1 MPPFI
6 QGSVGWSVLYS
17 AALLSNNFSTDPST
31 NSEFLP
37 NSSKGVEGTRPWSTW
52 EIHSDSMK
60 HRKGHWTRSSSMQTS
75 HQTISPW
82 GLIDL
87 ADGLQQHQS
96 LFLVHIYHANAQ
108 WQLLT
113 PLEVSK
119 AMLQQNDG
127 SWGGFVSLLAHD
139 AQECTDQEELWSTAQ
154 IGWKVSGRSSH
165 VSWRQIWIF
174 KVGVWRGDQSNTLK
188 RSIALQ
194 VLRLEI
200 NLLHYK

>member
-96 LFLVHIYHANAQ
+96 LFLVHVYHANVQ
-108 WQLLT
+108 RQLLT
-113 PLEVSK
+113 LLEVSK

-127 SWGGFVSLLAHD
+127 FGVALSACWLMMLRS
-139 AQECTDQEELWSTAQ
+139 AQT
-154 IGWKVSGRSSH
+154 KRSSGPQH
-165 VSWRQIWIF
+165 KSVERSLA
-174 KVGVWRGDQSNTLK
+174 GHLTYLGD
-188 RSIALQ
+188 RSED
-194 VLRLEI
+194 LRLVFGEEI
-200 NLLHYK
+200 RATH

>member
-1 MPPFI
+1 
-6 QGSVGWSVLYS
+6 
-17 AALLSNNFSTDPST
+17 
-31 NSEFLP
+31 
-37 NSSKGVEGTRPWSTW
+37 
-52 EIHSDSMK
+52 
-60 HRKGHWTRSSSMQTS
+60 MQTS

-108 WQLLT
+108 GQLLT

-139 AQECTDQEELWSTAQ
+139 AQECTDQEELWFTAQ
-154 IGWKVSGRSSH
+154 IG
-165 VSWRQIWIF
+165 
-174 KVGVWRGDQSNTLK
+174 
-188 RSIALQ
+188 
-194 VLRLEI
+194 
-200 NLLHYK
+200 